1 MRQAGKEWHMKTI
14 LVDSN
19 HELRSMLANLLSLFR
34 VFRIEAEFDT
44 VGEAMDYIQCH
55 ETDVIFSNIQPAS
68 PRASS
73 DGIYLSAI
81 LSRSHPYTQVV
92 VYSDTKEGAYAAYH
106 SQCAGYLLLPFDSLA
121 LQGVVGKLQFIY
133 ELQQAKKESARRS
146 IMIRTKSGYQLT
158 RIQDILFV
166 EYRDRKNRA
175 MTVEG
180 KEILLSG
187 YTMNE
192 LESLLKDSGFYRCYQ
207 SFIVN
212 LSRVSFIR
220 ANNDAK
226 SYAIQF
232 KDCDREILLSRD
244 KYTELVELLKSR
256 YAGIQI

>member
-1 MRQAGKEWHMKTI
+1 MKTI

-19 HELRSMLANLLSLFR
+19 QELRSMLANLLALFR
-34 VFRIEAEFDT
+34 VFRLEAEFDT

-55 ETDVIFSNIQPAS
+55 ETDVVFSNIQPAS
-68 PRASS
+68 PRMSS

-81 LSRSHPYTQVV
+81 LGRSHPHTQVV
-92 VYSDTKEGAYAAYH
+92 VYSDTRDGAYDAWH

-121 LQGVVGKLQFIY
+121 LQGVVGKLQY
-133 ELQQAKKESARRS
+133 VYGLQQAKKESVRRS
-146 IMIRTKSGYQLT
+146 IMIRTRNGYRLMHL
-158 RIQDILFV
+158 QDILYV
-166 EYRDRKNRA
+166 EYSGRKSRA
-175 MTVEG
+175 VTVEG
-180 KEILLSG
+180 KEIVLSG

-192 LESLLKDSGFYRCYQ
+192 LEGFLKDSGFYRCYQ

-220 ANNDAK
+220 ADSEAK

-244 KYTELVELLKSR
+244 KYAELVELLKSR
-256 YAGIQI
+256 YAGLHI